1 MIKKDYQKL
10 KEVIYKANP
19 EKMKQF
25 SSRIISGEEYDRNYE
40 LIRLEDILKAIE
52 ENIYTPEELAK
63 VENDN
68 KNYKEW
74 RESCFLVLGVWNLK
88 DDNLDNQSDE
98 TKQFLTD
105 LLTKP

>member
-1 MIKKDYQKL
+1 MATNIDEL
-10 KEVIYKANP
+10 KNKIAEAVGKEKRIY
-19 EKMKQF
+19 
-25 SSRIISGEEYDRNYE
+25 
-40 LIRLEDILKAIE
+40 RLADVLLAIE